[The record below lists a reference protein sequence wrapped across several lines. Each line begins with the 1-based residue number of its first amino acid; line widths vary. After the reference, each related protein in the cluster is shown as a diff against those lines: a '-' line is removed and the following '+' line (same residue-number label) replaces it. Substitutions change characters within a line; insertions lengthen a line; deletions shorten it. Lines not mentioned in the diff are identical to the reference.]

1 MSVLTGDPSIDSSGA
16 VSGAEGDVFVLP
28 ASYAQQRLWFLDQLD
43 PESPLYGMPFALR
56 LRGPLETCALTWALG
71 EIVRRHET
79 LRTTLAVEE
88 GEVVQVIAPPPDL
101 WKLPRVDLDGLG
113 RIAPEL
119 RWAEALRLAAV
130 EAARPFD
137 LERGPLLRTVLVR
150 IGKDDHLLCLN
161 LHHAIADGWSL
172 GILGRDLAA
181 LYGAPE
187 PLPELPI
194 QYADFAVWQRGQLAE
209 VEAEQLAWWRERLR
223 DAPEVLDLP
232 LARPRPAVR
241 DHRGG
246 HAVLALP
253 AELNDRVKAF
263 CRQEG
268 VTRFLALLTAFEI
281 LLRRTTGQSDL
292 VIGTPLAGRELVETE
307 GLIGLFANVVA
318 LRTDLAGIEGHA
330 LTVRALLARVRDSF
344 LGAHAHQ
351 ALPFERLV
359 EELQPERS
367 LRHAPLVQALFTVQ
381 EGAAQAA
388 GFAALA
394 AERIALDTGTVKYD
408 LALSLEERDGALR
421 ARLDFAA
428 DVLGRVEALRLLDA
442 FQVLLDGIV
451 RAPESR
457 LWRLPL
463 AGEETL
469 HQALAEWNE
478 EADSSLWPEMRQT
491 IHALF
496 AAQARATPDAVAVE
510 SEGRRLTYRE
520 LNQRANRLAHR
531 LRALGVGPDT
541 RVGVCLNRSLEAVVA
556 ILAVLK
562 AGGGYVPLEPA
573 YPRERLAFLLADA
586 GAPVL
591 LTVEEHLA
599 KLAEVAASGVTVIVL
614 DHEQEAGE
622 SDGDP
627 PEWSVSDSLAYVV
640 YTSGSTGRPKG
651 VAVPHRAVVRL
662 VRHTGFADLSAAET
676 WLHFAP
682 VAFDAS
688 TLEIWGSLLNG
699 ARLIVFPSYTPSLAE
714 LAAAIEEN
722 GVTSLW
728 LTAGLFHQMV
738 EGPLDS
744 LRGVRQ
750 LLAGGDVLSPPH
762 VEKVLA
768 RFPDL
773 RLINGYGP
781 TENTTFTCCHRMQG
795 AREGAGPVPIGR
807 PIAGTRAVLLDDHLR
822 PVLPGV
828 PGELCAGGAGL
839 SRGYLNRPELTAE
852 KLVPDPC
859 AARWGEPGA
868 RLYRTGDLARQL
880 PDGTIEFLG
889 RVDHQVKLRGFRI
902 ELGEIEA
909 VLCDH
914 PAVRE
919 AAVLA
924 SSGETGNDKRL
935 VAFVAVEGEALPD
948 LRAHLRERLPDYM
961 VPAAFVRLEAL
972 PLNANSKVDRRRLLE
987 LEPAGDD
994 SAPSQAPSAPR
1005 SPLEEL
1011 VAGVWCEV
1019 LKLPRVQVDDDFFAL
1034 GGHSL
1039 LATQVVSRL
1048 REVCGVELPL
1058 RRLFEAPTVAGL
1070 AACVEA
1076 ARLAKKDTEI
1086 VAAPPIIPRLRD
1098 GDLPASFA
1106 QERLWFLEQMGDA
1119 GSAYNLPVLLTL
1131 RGVLDAAALAA
1142 ALGEI
1147 VRRHEA
1153 LRTVFRTAETA
1164 VEKRPHPRPLS
1175 HLPPTPPPGEGR
1187 PAETPGFSPLS
1198 RGWAGGDGRGAGGEG
1213 LGRAAGTVWQVIA
1226 SPETVPLP
1234 IIDLRDLPDP
1244 DTTAGHLATDEAARR
1259 FDLRQGPLL
1268 RVLLLRTT
1276 EDEHRLALAMHHVV
1290 SDGWSMGVL
1299 VCEVAALYEA
1309 FTAGRPSP
1317 LPALAVQYADFAVWQ
1332 REWLRGEALEA
1343 QIEFWRGALAG
1354 LPPVLDLPT
1363 DRPRPTVRGGR
1374 SGRLQFPMPGS
1385 AGLAGLARR
1394 SGATVF
1400 MALLAVF
1407 QTLLARWS
1415 GSDDLAVGSP
1425 IANRNRAETEPLI
1438 GFFVNT
1444 LVLRGDLSGGPTF
1457 SGLLHRV
1464 RETLLD
1470 AYAHQD
1476 LPFEKVV
1483 EALRPERALSHAPLF
1498 QVMLILQ
1505 NAPLALPRLAGLEIG
1520 VEEIAGATAKFDLTL
1535 SLTES
1540 DDGMRGVL
1548 EFDRDLF
1555 DEATAERLL
1564 GHYLMLLAGAVV
1576 DPERRA
1582 AELELLSA
1590 GERAQLLKGWNDT
1603 AAPFHAE
1610 TCLHERFAAQVART
1624 PAAVAL
1630 VAGEERISYRDLD
1643 RRANRLA
1650 QRLRRLGV
1658 GPESRVGVALERTPR
1673 LIVALLAVLKA
1684 GGAYVP
1690 LDPAYPRDRL
1700 AFVLAD
1706 AQEGQESP
1714 LLLTEERVLDRLPP
1728 FAGTTLLLDEEDLS
1742 NESGPLAS
1750 AVIDDNRA
1758 DNLAYL
1764 IYTSGSTGRPKGVA
1778 ITHRSA
1784 AALLDWASGVFP
1796 AAELAGVL
1804 AATSITF
1811 DLSVF
1816 ELFLP
1821 LTTGGTVI
1829 LAADALELPRLPA
1842 RNEVTLINTVPS
1854 AMAALVR
1861 AGGVPAGVRT
1871 VNLAGEALKRA
1882 LVDEIYALPGV
1893 EKIFNLYGPSED
1905 TTYSTWVLVPHG
1917 ETHEPTIGVPIAN
1930 TQAHIVDRSL
1940 GLLPVGV
1947 PGELCLGGEG
1957 LARGYLNRPELTAE
1971 KFIPDPFGE
1980 QPGRLYR
1987 TGDLV
1992 RRRVDGELEFLGRI
2006 DHQVKVRG
2014 FRIELGE
2021 VEAALLAH
2029 PDVVETVVVA
2039 QDQRLV
2045 AYVSPAVPADVRER
2059 LGERLPDY
2067 MIPAL
2072 YVGLPELPRTPNGK
2086 VDRKAL
2092 PDPEPAGGIM
2102 PALAPRTPMEELIA
2116 GIWCEVLHLDR
2127 VGPLDDFFALGGH
2140 SLLATQVVSR
2150 LRDVCGVELPLR
2162 SLFEAPVLASLAARV
2177 ESARRETAVFAPP
2190 IVPGSRDSDLPAS
2203 FAQER
2208 LWFLEQLGDE
2218 GAAYNLP
2225 VVLSLRGPLDPSA
2238 LAAALSEVVRRHEAL
2253 RTVFRQAR
2261 PGVVQVIT
2269 PRRPVPLPA
2278 IDLRGLPSPEA
2289 EAGRLAIQASRQRF
2303 DLAQGPLL
2311 RALLLRLAD
2320 DEHRLVL
2327 SMHHIVS
2334 DGWSIGV
2341 LGRELASLYAS
2352 FSAGLP
2358 SRLPELGVQYA
2369 DFAVWQRAW
2378 LQGEVLAGHLTWW
2391 REQLAGLPP
2400 VLDLPTDRPR
2410 PAARSGQ
2417 GGRVRFHLE
2426 SVAGIAGLARR
2437 NGATLFMAL
2446 LAIFQTLLARWSG
2459 SDDVAVGSP
2468 IANRNRAETEPL
2480 IGFFVNTVVLR
2491 AGFADDPTFG
2501 DLLWQVREATL
2512 GAHAHQDF
2520 PFEKLVEEL
2529 RPERALSHAP
2539 LFQVMLILQN
2549 LAAPPPAWPGLETS
2563 LTEVSGD
2570 SSRFDLTLAFAVDRD
2585 GLRGE
2590 IEFDRDLFDE
2600 TTARRL
2606 LGQYLTLL
2614 EAVSG
2619 EGTDRRAAELDLL
2632 SPLEKEQLLAWN
2644 ATDQPFHGDI
2654 CLHERF
2660 AAQVARTPGA
2670 VALVAGEERIIY
2682 ADLDARANRLAR
2694 RLRRLG
2700 VGPESRVGV
2709 ALERTPRLIV
2719 ALLAVL
2725 KAGGAYVPLDPAYPR
2740 ERLGFLL
2747 DDAQEGQRAPVLL
2760 TERNVID
2767 RLPSFSGTILCL
2779 DEEDLS
2785 EENPRE
2791 LETRAVAANLA
2802 YLIYTSGSTGRPKG
2816 VAITHRSAA
2825 ALLDWAAGVF
2835 TAAELAGVLAATSI
2849 TFDLSV
2855 FELFLP
2861 LTTGGMVILAADA
2874 LELPHLA
2881 AKSEVTLVNTV
2892 PSAMAA
2898 LVRAGGVPAGVR
2910 TVNLA
2915 GEALKRSLVEEIYA
2929 LPGVERVF
2937 NLYGPSEDTT
2947 YSTWAQVP
2955 RDRATEPT
2963 IGVPVANTQAHI
2975 VDRGLGLLPVGV
2987 PGELCLG
2994 GAGLARGYLNRP
3006 ELTAEKFIPDPF
3018 APEGRIYRTGDL
3030 VRRRMDGELE
3040 FLGRIDHQV
3049 KVRGFRIELGEVEA
3063 ALLAHPEVVETVVVA
3078 ADQRL
3083 VAYLSP
3089 AVPADVKER
3098 LRARLPEH
3106 MVPAV
3111 FVGLPA
3117 LPRTPNGKVDRKAL
3131 PAPDPGSVLPASQ
3144 RTPGTPLEELV
3155 AEIWCDVLHLERVGP
3170 DDDFFALGGHS
3181 LLATQVVSRL
3191 REVCGVEIPLR
3202 RLFEAPTVAG
3212 IAARVE
3218 AARQDL
3224 SQAPF
3229 AAAPPIV
3236 SAPRDRDLPAS
3247 FAQERLWFLE
3257 RLGVGGASYLLPN
3270 ELRLHGRLNVE
3281 ALFRAQNEVVRRHE
3295 VLRTSFALAGDL
3307 VVQVI
3312 APVFHL
3318 ALPVID
3324 LTALPA
3330 AVRGREAEAV
3340 ARREARR
3347 PFDLARLPL
3356 LRATLIRRE
3365 PEEHSLLLTLH
3376 HIVSDGW
3383 STGVMIR
3390 EIAALYAAFTAGRP
3404 SPLAELAVQYADFAV
3419 WQRGWL
3425 QGDALAAQISWWRA
3439 RLAEAPAVLE
3449 LPTDRPRPAVMST
3462 RGARRAL
3469 RLPAGLAADL
3479 AALARRS
3486 GATPFMVVLAAFQ
3499 ALLCRSTG
3507 LRDVPVGSPIA
3518 GRSRL
3523 ETEPLI
3529 GLFVNTLVLRTCL
3542 ADAADGKGEPSFAD
3556 LVRRAR
3562 EVTLDAAAHQD
3573 LPFEKLVEALR
3584 PQRDT
3589 SHTPLFQVMLIFQNT
3604 PRVDP
3609 DFAGLRVSGR
3619 EVESGTA
3626 KFDLTLAFSAVEGT
3640 LGAALEY
3647 NRDLFDAA
3655 TATRLL
3661 LQLEALLTGGGADP
3675 DCRLFELPLLPAGA
3689 RHQLLREWNDTAL
3702 EVPGRALCLH
3712 QPFEAQAA
3720 RRAEATA
3727 LVFGTER
3734 VSYGDLNRWAN
3745 RLAHR
3750 LLAQGVG
3757 PGRLVGV
3764 HLDRGPAMAAA
3775 VLAVHK
3781 AGCAYVPL
3789 ETTWPVDR
3797 IEWILERHGIAHL
3810 LTGAAQ
3816 IAAAGGVA
3824 ALPQLRHVV
3833 CADQAEELEDSPAE
3847 NPPASAGPEDLAYII
3862 FTSGS
3867 TGKPKGVM
3875 VRHRPAVNL
3884 IEWVNRRFA
3893 VGADDRL
3900 LFITALSFDLSVYD
3914 IFGILAAGGTVRIAS
3929 ALEARDPDALVAI
3942 LCEEGITFWDSAPA
3956 ALQNLAPRFPAP
3968 PQTAALRLVFLSGDW
3983 IPLSLPARV
3992 RAAFP
3997 QARVISLGGATEATI
4012 WSNWY
4017 PIGKVDP
4024 RWASIPYGRPI
4035 DNALYHVLGD
4045 SLEPCPVG
4053 VTGDL
4058 YIGGGC
4064 LSDGYAG
4071 APELTAERYLPD
4083 PLSGVPGARL
4093 YWTGDRARYWPDGE
4107 LEFLG
4112 RVDTQVKVRGF
4123 RIELGEIESVL
4134 TAHPAVREAVV
4145 LAREDT
4151 PGDQRLVAYVIPAA
4165 EPGPSAAEL
4174 RRFVQLK
4181 VPEYM
4186 VPSAFVLRQSW
4197 PVSPT
4202 GKLDRRSLPPPERGG
4217 GDAVGA
4223 AAPPRDELEQSI
4235 AAIWCELIGRER
4247 VGIDES
4253 FFEAGGH
4260 SLLMARVQ
4268 SRLETAL
4275 GRSIPLV
4282 QLFQHATIRT
4292 LAVALRADPTAETA
4306 VRTGVQAERQVRLG
4320 VEIAIVGMAGRFPG
4334 AATLERFWR
4343 NLRDGVESIRFFSDE
4358 ELLAAGF
4365 PARMLDDPQLIKARG
4380 ALDDP
4385 DLFDA
4390 AFFDIP
4396 PREAQII
4403 DPQQRLFLECCWEA
4417 LERAGYGWDARRGR
4431 VGVFAGAT
4439 ENTYVL
4445 NLYANPNLIRTLGRQ
4460 QISIAN
4466 NHDYLPTRVS
4476 FKLNLRGPSVN
4487 VQSACSTSLVAVH
4500 LACQSLLHGD
4510 CDMALAGGASVQG
4523 REVSGYLYA
4532 EGGIS
4537 SPDGH
4542 TRTFDAAAQGV
4553 VGGSGVGVVL
4563 LKRLDDAVA
4572 AGDTVLAVIR
4582 GSASNNDGTAKV
4594 GFTAPS
4600 VEGQAAAIRAAL
4612 AAAEVDPASI
4622 GYVEAHGTGTALGDP
4637 VEIAALN
4644 AAFGPSGAPHALGS
4658 VKTNIGHLDAASGA
4672 AGLIKTVLAL
4682 GAGEIPPSLH
4692 FERPNPQIDF
4702 GSFVVNARLAPWPGG
4717 DTGGPRRAGVS
4728 SFGIG
4733 GTNAH
4738 AILEEAPAAAPGD
4751 VPRRPAQVLVLS
4763 AKTAAAL
4770 DAATASLA
4778 ESLKD
4783 RTDDSR
4789 ALADV
4794 AFTLAVGRQPFRWRR
4809 MIVCA
4814 ESAEA
4819 AEALGSLDPAR
4830 VVSSA
4835 PESGAGSVAFLFPG
4849 QGAQHV
4855 GMASGLYRTEP
4866 VFRTALDQC
4875 CDLLAPD
4882 LDLRAVLFPAAE
4894 KADDAAR
4901 EMARTAVTQ
4910 PALFAVEYA
4919 LAQLWMAWGVK
4930 PAAFLGHSIGEYV
4943 AACLAGVFTLED
4955 ALRLVAARGRLMDE
4969 LPAGAMLAVP
4979 LPEDEIGALLGSALS
4994 LAAVNSPKACVVS
5007 GPAEAIAILQGELAE
5022 RGLETRFLH
5031 TSHAF
5036 HSAMME
5042 PAVEPFTELVRQIA
5056 LSPPRLPFLSNVTGT
5071 WITAAMATD
5080 PAYWARHLRAPVRFA
5095 DGLAELLRMPLPAL
5109 LEVGPGR
5116 TLCTL
5121 ARQHPDRAAA
5131 RLIVPSLGRS
5141 RDTTL
5146 SPALRDGEQILGAL
5160 GRLWLEAVEIDWD
5173 AFYTGERRRRVPLPT
5188 YPFERRS
5195 FWIRAEPAE
5204 PERRAGSAEPHP
5216 PGPPL
5221 PSPPHPPG
5229 EGGMEGQMALQGSGG
5244 GAPLPAEGGAMGEGT
5259 GVRLHGDEAEIAA
5272 VWRDLLGVDEV
5283 RSHDDFF
5290 DLGGS
5295 SLMAIQLGSRLREVL
5310 GVALPS
5316 DFLLQA
5322 PTVVAVAALAAEIRG
5337 RSADG
5342 GAPERPRS
5350 SLVRLQPG
5358 APGRRPLFLVHQ
5370 VGGHVF
5376 TFRALA
5382 RDLGAA
5388 QPVYGLRAQGL
5399 EAGEE
5404 PLGSAEEMAALYL
5417 RLLREAQPAGPYRIG
5432 GASMGGMVAFEMA
5445 HQLTAAGEEVELL
5458 TLMDTP
5464 CGDQMPPRPESD
5476 GEFVATVFA
5485 GRAAF
5490 TREELSS
5497 PCPDELLAYAVAK
5510 AKAADPA
5517 GGLELDEARRLFQVL
5532 KANVAALFDYTPRP
5546 WPGRMCFFRAEARR
5560 PGDPLRPELPWI
5572 ELARGGIEI
5581 GLVPGDHESMHSQAN
5596 VRKMAERLKDL
5607 LR

>member
-1 MSVLTGDPSIDSSGA
+1 MSVLTGDSPVDSSGCTPDA
-16 VSGAEGDVFVLP
+16 GDAVFVLP

-79 LRTTLAVEE
+79 LRTTLAVED

-101 WKLPRVDLDGLG
+101 WKLPRVDLD

-119 RWAEALRLAAV
+119 RWAEALRLAAA
-130 EAARPFD
+130 EAVRPFD
-137 LERGPLLRTVLVR
+137 LERGPLLRTVLYR
-150 IGKDDHLLCLN
+150 IGENDHLLSLN

-172 GILGRDLAA
+172 GVLGGELAA

-194 QYADFAVWQRGQLAE
+194 QYADFAAWQRGQLAE

-223 DAPEVLDLP
+223 GAPEVLELP

-253 AELNDRVKAF
+253 AALNGRVKAF

-281 LLRRTTGQSDL
+281 LLRRTTGQGDL

-318 LRTDLAGIEGHA
+318 LRTDLAGIEGHG

-351 ALPFERLV
+351 TVPFERLV

-367 LRHAPLVQALFTVQ
+367 LRHAPLVQALFTVH

-388 GFAALA
+388 GFAGLV
-394 AERIALDTGTVKYD
+394 AERLELGTGTVKYD
-408 LALSLEERDGALR
+408 LALSLEERDGALL

-428 DVLGRVEALRLLDA
+428 DILGRAEALRLLDA
-442 FQVLLDGIV
+442 FGVLLDGML
-451 RAPESR
+451 RAPER
-457 LWRLPL
+457 LLWQLPL

-478 EADSSLWPEMRQT
+478 EADNSPWPEMRQT

-510 SEGRRLTYRE
+510 SEGERLTYRE

-591 LTVEEHLA
+591 LTAEPHLA
-599 KLAEVAASGVTVIVL
+599 KLNAVGQGVTVIVL
-614 DHEQEAGE
+614 DREPETSGPE

-627 PEWSVSDSLAYVV
+627 PEWSVSESLAYVV

-662 VRHTGFADLSAAET
+662 VRHNGFADLSAGET

-682 VAFDAS
+682 IAFDAS

-699 ARLIVFPSYTPSLAE
+699 ARLVVFPSYTPSLAE

-795 AREGAGPVPIGR
+795 ARETAGPVPIGR
-807 PIAGTRAVLLDDHLR
+807 PVAGTRVLLLDDRLR

-852 KLVPDPC
+852 KLVPDPF

-868 RLYRTGDLARQL
+868 RLYRTGDLARHL
-880 PDGTIEFLG
+880 PHRPDGTIEFLG

-924 SSGETGNDKRL
+924 SGGETGNDKRL
-935 VAFVAVEGEALPD
+935 VAFVAVDGEALPD

-987 LEPAGDD
+987 LEPAGAD
-994 SAPSQAPSAPR
+994 AAVASQMPSAPR

-1076 ARLAKKDTEI
+1076 ARY
-1086 VAAPPIIPRLRD
+1086 AAATTVSPIAPISRD

-1131 RGVLDAAALAA
+1131 RGPLDAAALTA

-1153 LRTVFRTAETA
+1153 LRTVFRAAEA
-1164 VEKRPHPRPLS
+1164 AEKRPHPRPLS

-1226 SPETVPLP
+1226 PPEPVPLP
-1234 IIDLRDLPDP
+1234 IVDLLGLSEA
-1244 DTTAGHLATDEAARR
+1244 DTTARHLATDEAARP

-1268 RVLLLRTT
+1268 RALLLRTGD
-1276 EDEHRLALAMHHVV
+1276 DEHRLVLAMHHIV

-1299 VCEVAALYEA
+1299 VREVAALYEA
-1309 FTAGRPSP
+1309 FAAGRPSP
-1317 LPALAVQYADFAVWQ
+1317 LPALAMHYADFAVWQ
-1332 REWLRGEALEA
+1332 WEWLRGEALES
-1343 QIEFWRGALAG
+1343 QIAFWRCALAG

-1374 SGRLQFPMPGS
+1374 SGRLQFPVPGG

-1394 SGATVF
+1394 SGTTVF

-1457 SGLLHRV
+1457 SGLLRRV

-1505 NAPLALPRLAGLEIG
+1505 NAPLALPRPAGLEIG

-1535 SLTES
+1535 SLVEGE
-1540 DDGMRGVL
+1540 DGLRGVL

-1564 GHYLMLLAGAVV
+1564 GHYLTLLGEAVA

-1582 AELELLSA
+1582 AEMELLSA

-1610 TCLHERFAAQVART
+1610 ICLHERFAAQVART
-1624 PAAVAL
+1624 PKAVAL
-1630 VAGEERISYRDLD
+1630 VAGEERISYGELE
-1643 RRANRLA
+1643 RRADRLA

-1658 GPESRVGVALERTPR
+1658 GSESRVGVALERTPR
-1673 LIVALLAVLKA
+1673 LLVALLAVLKA

-1706 AQEGQESP
+1706 AQEGQDAP
-1714 LLLTEERVLDRLPP
+1714 VLLAEEKVLDRLPP
-1728 FAGTTLLLDEEDLS
+1728 FAGTTLLLDEEDLAT
-1742 NESGPLAS
+1742 EGGPLANE
-1750 AVIDDNRA
+1750 VMA

-1778 ITHRSA
+1778 ITHRSV
-1784 AALLDWASGVFP
+1784 AALLDWAAGVFP

-1842 RNEVTLINTVPS
+1842 RNELTLINTVPS

-1893 EKIFNLYGPSED
+1893 EKVFNLYGPSED
-1905 TTYSTWVLVPHG
+1905 TTYSTWALVPHG
-1917 ETHEPTIGVPIAN
+1917 EAHEPTIGAPIAN

-1971 KFIPDPFGE
+1971 KFIPDPFS
-1980 QPGRLYR
+1980 QQSGRLYR

-1992 RRRVDGELEFLGRI
+1992 RRRAHRSDIELEFLGRI

-2021 VEAALLAH
+2021 VEATLLAH
-2029 PDVVETVVVA
+2029 PEVAETVVVA
-2039 QDQRLV
+2039 QDQRLI
-2045 AYVSPAVPADVRER
+2045 AYVSPGVPADVKER
-2059 LGERLPDY
+2059 LRERLPDY
-2067 MIPAL
+2067 MIPSAF
-2072 YVGLPELPRTPNGK
+2072 VGLPELPRTPNGK
-2086 VDRKAL
+2086 VNRKAL
-2092 PDPEPAGGIM
+2092 PAPEQTAG
-2102 PALAPRTPMEELIA
+2102 PDATAPRTPMEELVA

-2150 LRDVCGVELPLR
+2150 LREVCGVELPLR
-2162 SLFEAPVLASLAARV
+2162 ALFEAPALAALAARV
-2177 ESARRETAVFAPP
+2177 EAARRETAVLAPP
-2190 IVPGSRDSDLPAS
+2190 IVPVSRESDLPAS

-2208 LWFLEQLGDE
+2208 LWFLEQLGGE
-2218 GAAYNLP
+2218 GTAYNLP
-2225 VVLSLRGPLDPSA
+2225 AVLSLRGPLDPSA
-2238 LAAALSEVVRRHEAL
+2238 LEAALSEVVRRHEAL

-2261 PGVVQVIT
+2261 SGVVQVIT
-2269 PRRPVPLPA
+2269 PPRPVALPRL
-2278 IDLRGLPSPEA
+2278 DLRGLPSPEI
-2289 EAGRLAIQASRQRF
+2289 EAGRLAIQMVRERF

-2311 RALLLRLAD
+2311 RALLLRLAGE
-2320 DEHRLVL
+2320 EHRLVL

-2334 DGWSIGV
+2334 DGWSMTV
-2341 LGRELASLYAS
+2341 LLREAGSLYGAAV
-2352 FSAGLP
+2352 AGLP
-2358 SRLPELGVQYA
+2358 SPLPELRLQYA
-2369 DFAVWQRAW
+2369 DFAVWQRRW
-2378 LQGEVLAGHLTWW
+2378 LQGETVET
-2391 REQLAGLPP
+2391 QLAFWRQELVGAPS
-2400 VLDLPTDRPR
+2400 VLDLSADRPR
-2410 PAARSGQ
+2410 PAVQTSRGAAQPLS
-2417 GGRVRFHLE
+2417 LPPAL
-2426 SVAGIAGLARR
+2426 SVAVRALSRR
-2437 NGATLFMAL
+2437 AGATPFMCL
-2446 LAIFQTLLARWSG
+2446 LAAWGLTLGRHAGQEDLLI
-2459 SDDVAVGSP
+2459 GSP
-2468 IANRNRAETEPL
+2468 IAGRTRREIEDL
-2480 IGFFVNTVVLR
+2480 IGFFVNTLVLR
-2491 AGFADDPTFG
+2491 VDGRGAPSFG
-2501 DLLWQVREATL
+2501 ELLRRVRRAAL
-2512 GAHAHQDF
+2512 GAFDQQDL
-2520 PFEKLVEEL
+2520 PFERLVEEL
-2529 RPERALSHAP
+2529 VPARDLSRSP
-2539 LFQVMLILQN
+2539 LFQVLFVLQN
-2549 LAAPPPAWPGLETS
+2549 APARSLQMPGLS
-2563 LTEVSGD
+2563 VSPFAMD
-2570 SSRFDLTLAFAVDRD
+2570 SRVAKLDLTFACVDA
-2585 GLRGE
+2585 GE
-2590 IEFDRDLFDE
+2590 GFIGALEHNTDLFDG
-2600 TTARRL
+2600 TTAARLLARFGVLLAAAADDPEQSVQDLPLLAPAERHQALAEWNDTAIDYPREASLPELFAAVAGAQPDAPAVISDGADSAEEGVWSYRRL
-2606 LGQYLTLL
+2606 DAASDRLAGRLVALGTGL
-2614 EAVSG
+2614 EAAVGLCMERSP
-2619 EGTDRRAAELDLL
+2619 EL
-2632 SPLEKEQLLAWN
+2632 
-2644 ATDQPFHGDI
+2644 I
-2654 CLHERF
+2654 
-2660 AAQVARTPGA
+2660 
-2670 VALVAGEERIIY
+2670 
-2682 ADLDARANRLAR
+2682 
-2694 RLRRLG
+2694 
-2700 VGPESRVGV
+2700 VGV
-2709 ALERTPRLIV
+2709 
-2719 ALLAVL
+2719 LAIL
-2725 KAGGAYVPLDPAYPR
+2725 KAGGVYVPLDPAYPD
-2740 ERLGFLL
+2740 ERLDFMLADTG
-2747 DDAQEGQRAPVLL
+2747 AGTVLVHGL
-2760 TERNVID
+2760 TRD
-2767 RLPSFSGTILCL
+2767 RLAGRARLVEVE
-2779 DEEDLS
+2779 EEDHYIKDTKGVKD
-2785 EENPRE
+2785 NWNRPRIPAE
-2791 LETRAVAANLA
+2791 SLA
-2802 YLIYTSGSTGRPKG
+2802 YVIYTSGSTGRPKG
-2816 VAITHRSAA
+2816 VAVPHRAIVRLVRNTNYVTLGPGDRTGHVANISFDAATYEIWGALLNGGAVVVIPREVVLSPADFAARLREQAVTSMFLTSALFTRMAREAPGAFAAMRELLVGGEAVDPAA
-2825 ALLDWAAGVF
+2825 ARA
-2835 TAAELAGVLAATSI
+2835 VLADRPPRRLLNGYGPTESTTFAAWHPIRAVPEGATS
-2849 TFDLSV
+2849 V
-2855 FELFLP
+2855 PVGRP
-2861 LTTGGMVILAADA
+2861 LANTA
-2874 LELPHLA
+2874 LCVL
-2881 AKSEVTLVNTV
+2881 
-2892 PSAMAA
+2892 
-2898 LVRAGGVPAGVR
+2898 
-2910 TVNLA
+2910 
-2915 GEALKRSLVEEIYA
+2915 
-2929 LPGVERVF
+2929 
-2937 NLYGPSEDTT
+2937 
-2947 YSTWAQVP
+2947 
-2955 RDRATEPT
+2955 DRAPASMSPAPPAPP
-2963 IGVPVANTQAHI
+2963 GAA
-2975 VDRGLGLLPVGV
+2975 
-2987 PGELCLG
+2987 GELCIG
-2994 GAGLARGYLNRP
+2994 GDGLARGYLNRP
-3006 ELTAEKFIPDPF
+3006 ELTAERFIPDPLGDG
-3018 APEGRIYRTGDL
+3018 GRLYRTGDL
-3030 VRRRMDGELE
+3030 VRQLPDGTIEY
-3040 FLGRIDHQV
+3040 LGRLDDQV
-3049 KVRGFRIELGEVEA
+3049 KIRGFRIEPGEIEAVLGG
-3063 ALLAHPEVVETVVVA
+3063 HPEVGECAVVA
-3078 ADQRL
+3078 NAAAGEIRL
-3083 VAYLSP
+3083 VAY
-3089 AVPADVKER
+3089 AVGREGQALRAADLRSWLQER
-3098 LRARLPEH
+3098 LPDY
-3106 MVPAV
+3106 M
-3111 FVGLPA
+3111 LPA
-3117 LPRTPNGKVDRKAL
+3117 AFVTLGALPLTANGKLDRRAL
-3131 PAPDPGSVLPASQ
+3131 PAPEWGSAAAEPAAF
-3144 RTPGTPLEELV
+3144 RTPRTPLEELV
-3155 AEIWCDVLHLERVGP
+3155 AGIWCDVLRLEQVGP
-3170 DDDFFALGGHS
+3170 DGDFFALGGHS

-3191 REVCGVEIPLR
+3191 REVCGVEISLR

-3212 IAARVE
+3212 LAAHVE
-3218 AARQDL
+3218 AARQEL
-3224 SQAPF
+3224 SSSPAS
-3229 AAAPPIV
+3229 PPAQV
-3236 SAPRDRDLPAS
+3236 PPVVPVPRDRDLPAS

-3270 ELRLHGRLNVE
+3270 ELRLRGRLDDPE
-3281 ALFRAQNEVVRRHE
+3281 IDALSRALNEVVRRHE
-3295 VLRTSFALAGDL
+3295 VLRTSFALTGDL
-3307 VVQVI
+3307 VVQTV
-3312 APVFHL
+3312 APVLHL
-3318 ALPVID
+3318 PLPVID
-3324 LTALPA
+3324 LAALPA
-3330 AVRGREAEAV
+3330 AGREKEADAL

-3347 PFDLARLPL
+3347 PFDLARMPL
-3356 LRATLIRRE
+3356 LRATLLRLE
-3365 PEEHSLLLTLH
+3365 PEEHALLLTLH

-3383 STGVMIR
+3383 STAVMLR
-3390 EIAALYAAFTAGRP
+3390 ETAALYTAFAAGTP
-3404 SPLAELAVQYADFAV
+3404 SPLAELPVQYADFAA

-3425 QGDALAAQISWWRA
+3425 QGDALAAQISWWRT

-3479 AALARRS
+3479 AALSRRS

-3542 ADAADGKGEPSFAD
+3542 ADAADGKGKPSFAD

-3562 EVTLDAAAHQD
+3562 EVTLDASAHQD

-3640 LGAALEY
+3640 LGAVLEY

-3661 LQLEALLTGGGADP
+3661 LQLEALLTGAAADP
-3675 DCRLFELPLLPAGA
+3675 ECLLFELPLLPAGA

-3702 EVPGRALCLH
+3702 DGGRALCLH

-3720 RRAEATA
+3720 RRPEATA
-3727 LVFGTER
+3727 LVFGGER
-3734 VSYGDLNRWAN
+3734 VSYGELNRWAN

-3781 AGCAYVPL
+3781 AGGAYVPL
-3789 ETTWPVDR
+3789 ETTWPPER

-3824 ALPQLRHVV
+3824 ALPQLRYVV
-3833 CADQAEELEDSPAE
+3833 CADRAEELEHLPTE

-3884 IEWVNRRFA
+3884 IDWVNRRFA

-3914 IFGILAAGGTVRIAS
+3914 LFGILAAGGTVRIAS

-3942 LCEEGITFWDSAPA
+3942 LCGEGITFWDSAPA
-3956 ALQNLAPRFPAP
+3956 ALQNLAPRFPSQAADP
-3968 PQTAALRLVFLSGDW
+3968 AALRLVFLSGDW

-3997 QARVISLGGATEATI
+3997 NARVISLGGATEATI

-4017 PIGKVDP
+4017 PVGKVDP

-4083 PLSGVPGARL
+4083 PFSGVPGARL
-4093 YWTGDRARYWPDGE
+4093 YWTGDRARHWPDGE

-4151 PGDQRLVAYVIPAA
+4151 PGDQRLVAYFIPAA
-4165 EPGPSAAEL
+4165 EPGPTAVEL

-4217 GDAVGA
+4217 GEAEGSS
-4223 AAPPRDELEQSI
+4223 APPRDELEQSI

-4292 LAVALRADPTAETA
+4292 LAVALRADPAADTA
-4306 VRTGVQAERQVRLG
+4306 VRADVHAGRQAHRG

-4365 PARMLDDPQLIKARG
+4365 PARMLDDPQLVKARG

-4390 AFFDIP
+4390 AFFDVP

-4403 DPQQRLFLECCWEA
+4403 DPQQRLFLECAWEA

-4439 ENTYVL
+4439 ENTYIL
-4445 NLYANPNLIRTLGRQ
+4445 NIQANPNLIRTLGRQ

-4532 EGGIS
+4532 AGGIS

-4572 AGDTVLAVIR
+4572 AGDPVLAVIR

-4612 AAAEVDPASI
+4612 AAAAVDPASI
-4622 GYVEAHGTGTALGDP
+4622 SYVEAHGTGTALGDP

-4644 AAFGPSGAPHALGS
+4644 AAFGQSGAPHALGS

-4702 GSFVVNARLAPWPGG
+4702 GSFFVNARLAAWPGG
-4717 DTGGPRRAGVS
+4717 AGEVPRRAGVS

-4738 AILEEAPAAAPGD
+4738 AILEEAPAAVPSD

-4770 DAATASLA
+4770 DAATANLA

-4783 RTDDSR
+4783 RTDDPR

-4794 AFTLAVGRQPFRWRR
+4794 AFTLAVGRQPFRRRR

-4814 ESAEA
+4814 ESGEA
-4819 AEALGSLDPAR
+4819 AAALGSLDPAR

-4835 PESGAGSVAFLFPG
+4835 AESGVGSVAFLFPG

-4855 GMASGLYRTEP
+4855 GMAGGLYRTEP
-4866 VFRTALDQC
+4866 VFRAVLDRC
-4875 CDLLAPD
+4875 CDLLAPELG
-4882 LDLRAVLFPAAE
+4882 LDLRTVLFPAAE
-4894 KADDAAR
+4894 KAEDATR

-4919 LAQLWMAWGVK
+4919 LARLWMAWGVK

-4943 AACLAGVFTLED
+4943 AACLAGVFTLD
-4955 ALRLVAARGRLMDE
+4955 GALRLVAARGRLMDA

-4979 LPEDEIGALLGSALS
+4979 LPEAEIGALLGSALS

-5007 GPAEAIAILQGELAE
+5007 GPAEAVVILQSELAE
-5022 RGLETRFLH
+5022 RGLETRLLH

-5042 PAVEPFTELVRQIA
+5042 PALEPFTALVRQIA
-5056 LSPPRLPFLSNVTGT
+5056 LAPPRLPFLSNVTGT
-5071 WITAAMATD
+5071 WITPEMATD

-5095 DGLAELLRMPLPAL
+5095 DGLAELLKMPLPAL

-5116 TLCTL
+5116 TLCTF

-5141 RDTTL
+5141 RDSAL
-5146 SPALRDGEQILGAL
+5146 NPALRDGEQVLGAL

-5173 AFYTGERRRRVPLPT
+5173 AFYAGERRRRVPLPT

-5204 PERRAGSAEPHP
+5204 PERRK
-5216 PGPPL
+5216 
-5221 PSPPHPPG
+5221 
-5229 EGGMEGQMALQGSGG
+5229 GQTAVQGSGG

-5259 GVRLHGDEAEIAA
+5259 GVRLHGDEADEDKIAT

-5322 PTVVAVAALAAEIRG
+5322 PTVAAVAALAAEIRG

-5350 SLVRLQPG
+5350 SLVRLQAG

-5382 RDLGAA
+5382 R
-5388 QPVYGLRAQGL
+5388 
-5399 EAGEE
+5399 E
-5404 PLGSAEEMAALYL
+5404 
-5417 RLLREAQPAGPYRIG
+5417 
-5432 GASMGGMVAFEMA
+5432 
-5445 HQLTAAGEEVELL
+5445 
-5458 TLMDTP
+5458 
-5464 CGDQMPPRPESD
+5464 
-5476 GEFVATVFA
+5476 
-5485 GRAAF
+5485 
-5490 TREELSS
+5490 
-5497 PCPDELLAYAVAK
+5497 
-5510 AKAADPA
+5510 
-5517 GGLELDEARRLFQVL
+5517 
-5532 KANVAALFDYTPRP
+5532 
-5546 WPGRMCFFRAEARR
+5546 
-5560 PGDPLRPELPWI
+5560 
-5572 ELARGGIEI
+5572 
-5581 GLVPGDHESMHSQAN
+5581 
-5596 VRKMAERLKDL
+5596 
-5607 LR
+5607 

>member
-1 MSVLTGDPSIDSSGA
+1 MSVLTGDPPVDSSGA
-16 VSGAEGDVFVLP
+16 DVFVLP
-28 ASYAQQRLWFLDQLD
+28 ASSAQQRLWFLDQLD

-79 LRTTLAVEE
+79 LRTTLAVED

-101 WKLPRVDLDGLG
+101 WKLPRVDLDQ
-113 RIAPEL
+113 ITPEL
-119 RWAEALRLAAV
+119 RWAEALRLAAA
-130 EAARPFD
+130 EAALPFD
-137 LERGPLLRTVLVR
+137 LERGPLLRTVLYR
-150 IGKDDHLLCLN
+150 LEENDHLLSLN

-172 GILGRDLAA
+172 GVLGRELAA
-181 LYGAPE
+181 LYGTPE
-187 PLPELPI
+187 LLPELPI
-194 QYADFAVWQRGQLAE
+194 QYADFAVWQRGQLAA

-223 DAPEVLDLP
+223 GAPEVLELP

-246 HAVLALP
+246 QAVLALP
-253 AELNDRVKAF
+253 AELNERVKIF
-263 CRQEG
+263 CREEG

-318 LRTDLAGIEGHA
+318 LRTDLTGIEGHG

-351 ALPFERLV
+351 TVPFERLV

-367 LRHAPLVQALFTVQ
+367 LRHAPLVQALFTVH

-388 GFAALA
+388 GFAGLA
-394 AERIALDTGTVKYD
+394 TERLELGTGTVKYD
-408 LALSLEERDGALR
+408 LALSLEERGGVLL

-428 DVLGRVEALRLLDA
+428 DVLGRAEAQRLLAA
-442 FQVLLDGIV
+442 FQVLLAGMV
-451 RAPESR
+451 RAPESL
-457 LWRLPL
+457 LWQLPL

-478 EADSSLWPEMRQT
+478 ETDNSLWPEMQQT

-510 SEGRRLTYRE
+510 SEGQRLTYRE

-591 LTVEEHLA
+591 LTAEQHLA
-599 KLAEVAASGVTVIVL
+599 KLADLASSGVTLIVL
-614 DHEQEAGE
+614 DREPETADLE

-627 PEWSVSDSLAYVV
+627 PEWSVSASLAYVV

-662 VRHTGFADLSAAET
+662 VRHTGFADLSANET
-676 WLHFAP
+676 WLQFAP
-682 VAFDAS
+682 IAFDAS

-699 ARLIVFPSYTPSLAE
+699 ARLVVFPSYTPSLAE
-714 LAAAIEEN
+714 LAAAIEES

-728 LTAGLFHQMV
+728 LTAGLFHQIV

-795 AREGAGPVPIGR
+795 EREGAGPVPIGR
-807 PIAGTRAVLLDDHLR
+807 PIAGTRVVLLDDHLR

-852 KLVPDPC
+852 KLVPDPF

-880 PDGTIEFLG
+880 PHRPDGTIEFLG

-924 SSGETGNDKRL
+924 SSSEPGNDKRL
-935 VAFVAVEGEALPD
+935 VAFVAVDGEALPD

-987 LEPAGDD
+987 LEPAGEDVAQ
-994 SAPSQAPSAPR
+994 SSQTPSAPR
-1005 SPLEEL
+1005 SPLEDL

-1058 RRLFEAPTVAGL
+1058 RRLFETPTVVGL

-1076 ARLAKKDTEI
+1076 ARLAKKDQGI
-1086 VAAPPIIPRLRD
+1086 PAAPPIAVVSRT

-1131 RGVLDAAALAA
+1131 RGALDAAALAA

-1153 LRTVFRTAETA
+1153 LRTVFRAAEA
-1164 VEKRPHPRPLS
+1164 GEKRPHPRPLS

-1187 PAETPGFSPLS
+1187 PAEASGFSPLS
-1198 RGWAGGDGRGAGGEG
+1198 RGWAGGDGRGVGGEG
-1213 LGRAAGTVWQVIA
+1213 AGRAAGTASTIVQIIA
-1226 SPETVPLP
+1226 RPESPSLPL
-1234 IIDLRDLPDP
+1234 IDLSSLQDSDP
-1244 DTTAGHLATDEAARR
+1244 VAHHLATEEAARH

-1268 RVLLLRTT
+1268 RALLLRTSAG
-1276 EDEHRLALAMHHVV
+1276 EHRLVLAMHHIV

-1299 VCEVAALYEA
+1299 VREVAALYEA
-1309 FTAGRPSP
+1309 LTAGRPSP

-1343 QIEFWRGALAG
+1343 QIAFWRGALAG

-1374 SGRLQFPMPGS
+1374 SGRLQFPVPGS

-1444 LVLRGDLSGGPTF
+1444 LVLRGDLSGGPSFT
-1457 SGLLHRV
+1457 SLLRRV

-1505 NAPLALPRLAGLEIG
+1505 NAPLALPRPAGLEIG

-1535 SLTES
+1535 SLTENE
-1540 DDGMRGVL
+1540 DGMRGVL
-1548 EFDRDLF
+1548 EYDRDLF

-1564 GHYLMLLAGAVV
+1564 GHYLTLMDGAVEE
-1576 DPERRA
+1576 PERRA

-1610 TCLHERFAAQVART
+1610 ICLHERFAAQVART

-1643 RRANRLA
+1643 RRADRLA
-1650 QRLRRLGV
+1650 WRLRRLGV

-1673 LIVALLAVLKA
+1673 LLVALLAVLKA

-1706 AQEGQESP
+1706 AQEGQDAP
-1714 LLLTEERVLDRLPP
+1714 VLLTEEKVLDRLPP
-1728 FAGTTLLLDEEDLS
+1728 FAGTTLLLDAEDLAA
-1742 NESGPLAS
+1742 ESGPLETETT
-1750 AVIDDNRA
+1750 A

-1784 AALLDWASGVFP
+1784 AALLDWAAGVFP

-1882 LVDEIYALPGV
+1882 LVDEIYALPGT
-1893 EKIFNLYGPSED
+1893 EKVFNLYGPSED

-1917 ETHEPTIGVPIAN
+1917 EAHEPTIGVPIAN

-1971 KFIPDPFGE
+1971 KFIPDPFGGFSE
-1980 QPGRLYR
+1980 GGGRLYR

-1992 RRRVDGELEFLGRI
+1992 RRRAHRSDIELEFLGRI

-2029 PDVVETVVVA
+2029 SEVVDAVVVA
-2039 QDQRLV
+2039 QDLRLV
-2045 AYVSPAVPADVRER
+2045 AYLSPAVPADVKER
-2059 LGERLPDY
+2059 LRERLPDY
-2067 MIPAL
+2067 MVPAL
-2072 YVGLPELPRTPNGK
+2072 FVGLPELPRTPNGK

-2092 PDPEPAGGIM
+2092 PEPEPTGGIVTV
-2102 PALAPRTPMEELIA
+2102 LAPRTPMEELVA
-2116 GIWCEVLHLDR
+2116 GIWCEVLRLDR
-2127 VGPLDDFFALGGH
+2127 VGALDDFFALGGH

-2150 LRDVCGVELPLR
+2150 LREVCGVELPLR
-2162 SLFEAPVLASLAARV
+2162 SLFEAPALAALAARV
-2177 ESARRETAVFAPP
+2177 EAARRETAVFAPP
-2190 IVPGSRDSDLPAS
+2190 IVRVPRADYPPAS

-2218 GAAYNLP
+2218 GTAYNLP

-2253 RTVFRQAR
+2253 RTVFRR
-2261 PGVVQVIT
+2261 LRSEIVQVIT
-2269 PRRPVPLPA
+2269 PSRPVSLPR

-2289 EAGRLAIQASRQRF
+2289 EAGRLAIQAARQRF

-2320 DEHRLVL
+2320 QEHRLIL
-2327 SMHHIVS
+2327 SMHHIAS

-2358 SRLPELGVQYA
+2358 SRLPELRVQYA

-2378 LQGEVLAGHLTWW
+2378 LRGEVLADHLAWW
-2391 REQLAGLPP
+2391 RDQLAGLPP

-2417 GGRVRFHLE
+2417 GGRVRFKIE
-2426 SVAGIAGLARR
+2426 SAAELTALARR
-2437 NGATLFMAL
+2437 SGATLFMAL
-2446 LAIFQTLLARWSG
+2446 LAVFQTLLARWSG

-2501 DLLWQVREATL
+2501 GLLRQVREATL
-2512 GAHAHQDF
+2512 GAYAHQDL

-2549 LAAPPPAWPGLETS
+2549 LAAAPPVLPGLETS
-2563 LTEVSGD
+2563 LAEVSGE
-2570 SSRFDLTLAFAVDRD
+2570 SARFDLTLAFATDGS

-2590 IEFDRDLFDE
+2590 IEYDRDLFDE

-2606 LGQYLTLL
+2606 LGHYLTLL

-2619 EGTDRRAAELDLL
+2619 SGTDRRAAELDLL
-2632 SPLEKEQLLAWN
+2632 SSAEKAQLLTWN
-2644 ATDQPFHGDI
+2644 ETDQPFQGDI

-2670 VALVAGEERIIY
+2670 VALVAGEERIAY

-2700 VGPESRVGV
+2700 VEPESRVGV
-2709 ALERTPRLIV
+2709 ALERTPRLLV

-2740 ERLGFLL
+2740 ERLAFLL
-2747 DDAQEGQRAPVLL
+2747 ADAQEGQPASVLL

-2767 RLPSFSGTILCL
+2767 RLPSFSGTTLCL

-2785 EENPRE
+2785 AENERAP
-2791 LETRAVAANLA
+2791 ETQAVAANLA

-2816 VAITHRSAA
+2816 VAIAHRSAA
-2825 ALLDWAAGVF
+2825 ALLDWAAEVF

-2861 LTTGGMVILAADA
+2861 LTTGGTVILAADA

-2898 LVRAGGVPAGVR
+2898 LIRAGGMPAGVR

-2915 GEALKRSLVEEIYA
+2915 GEALKRALVDEIYA
-2929 LPGVERVF
+2929 LPGVEKIF

-2947 YSTWAQVP
+2947 YSTWALAP
-2955 RDRATEPT
+2955 REASAEPT

-2975 VDRGLGLLPVGV
+2975 VDRALGLLPAGV

-2994 GAGLARGYLNRP
+2994 GEGLARGYLNRP

-3018 APEGRIYRTGDL
+3018 APDGRLYRTGDL
-3030 VRRRMDGELE
+3030 VRRRVDGELE

-3063 ALLAHPEVVETVVVA
+3063 ALLTHPEVVETVVVA
-3078 ADQRL
+3078 LDQRL

-3131 PAPDPGSVLPASQ
+3131 PAPDLGSVPASQ
-3144 RTPGTPLEELV
+3144 RTPGTQLEELV
-3155 AEIWCDVLHLERVGP
+3155 AEIWCDVLRLERIGP

-3218 AARQDL
+3218 AARQDISVSPL
-3224 SQAPF
+3224 ASV
-3229 AAAPPIV
+3229 PPIIQI
-3236 SAPRDRDLPAS
+3236 PRDGDLPAS

-3270 ELRLHGRLNVE
+3270 ELRLQGLLDVA
-3281 ALFRAQNEVVRRHE
+3281 ALFRALNEVVRRHE

-3307 VVQVI
+3307 VVQVV

-3318 ALPVID
+3318 PLPEID

-3330 AVRGREAEAV
+3330 AARETEADAL

-3356 LRATLIRRE
+3356 LRATLVRRE

-3376 HIVSDGW
+3376 HIISDGW

-3390 EIAALYAAFTAGRP
+3390 EIAALYAAFTAGKP
-3404 SPLAELAVQYADFAV
+3404 SPLAELPVQYADFAV

-3425 QGDALAAQISWWRA
+3425 HGDALAAQISWWRA

-3449 LPTDRPRPAVMST
+3449 LPCDRPRPAVMST

-3469 RLPAGLAADL
+3469 HLPAGLAADL

-3542 ADAADGKGEPSFAD
+3542 ADAADGGGEPSFAD

-3562 EVTLDAAAHQD
+3562 EVTLDASAHQD

-3609 DFAGLRVSGR
+3609 DFSGLRVSGR
-3619 EVESGTA
+3619 ELESGTA

-3661 LQLEALLTGGGADP
+3661 LQLEALLTGAAADP
-3675 DCRLFELPLLPAGA
+3675 ERLLFELPMLPAGA

-3702 EVPGRALCLH
+3702 DVSGRPLCLH

-3720 RRAEATA
+3720 RHPEATA
-3727 LVFGTER
+3727 LVFGAER

-3781 AGCAYVPL
+3781 AGGAYVPL
-3789 ETTWPVDR
+3789 ETTWPVER
-3797 IEWILERHGIAHL
+3797 VEWILERHGIEHL

-3816 IAAAGGVA
+3816 IAAAAGIA
-3824 ALPQLRHVV
+3824 ALPQLHHVV
-3833 CADQAEELEDSPAE
+3833 CADRAKELEDLPAE

-3893 VGADDRL
+3893 VSADDRL

-3929 ALEARDPDALVAI
+3929 ALEVRDPDALVAI
-3942 LCEEGITFWDSAPA
+3942 LCGEGITFWDSAPA
-3956 ALQNLAPRFPAP
+3956 ALQNLAPRFPAA

-3997 QARVISLGGATEATI
+3997 SARVISLGGATEATI

-4035 DNALYHVLGD
+4035 DNAIYHVLGD

-4083 PLSGVPGARL
+4083 PFSGALGARL

-4165 EPGPSAAEL
+4165 EPGPAAAEL

-4181 VPEYM
+4181 LPEYM

-4217 GDAVGA
+4217 GDAAGSY
-4223 AAPPRDELEQSI
+4223 APPRDEMEQRI

-4292 LAVALRADPTAETA
+4292 LAVALRAEPTAETA
-4306 VRTGVQAERQVRLG
+4306 VRADVHAGRQVHRG

-4334 AATLERFWR
+4334 AATLERFWS
-4343 NLRDGVESIRFFSDE
+4343 NLRDGVESIRFFSDA

-4365 PARMLDDPQLIKARG
+4365 PARMLDDPQLVKARG

-4445 NLYANPNLIRTLGRQ
+4445 NLYANPDLIRTLGRQ

-4532 EGGIS
+4532 AGGIS

-4542 TRTFDAAAQGV
+4542 TRAFDAAAQGV

-4612 AAAEVDPASI
+4612 AAAEVDPATI

-4644 AAFGPSGAPHALGS
+4644 AAFGEKSSNLHALGS

-4682 GAGEIPPSLH
+4682 GAATIPPSLH

-4702 GSFVVNARLAPWPGG
+4702 GPFFVNARLAAWPGG
-4717 DTGGPRRAGVS
+4717 AGGAPRRAGVS

-4738 AILEEAPAAAPGD
+4738 VVLEEAPAAAPGD

-4763 AKTAAAL
+4763 AKTAGAL
-4770 DAATASLA
+4770 DAATANLA
-4778 ESLKD
+4778 EILKD
-4783 RTDDSR
+4783 QKDLKDPKDELRE
-4789 ALADV
+4789 LADV
-4794 AFTLAVGRQPFRWRR
+4794 GFTLAVGRQPFRWRR
-4809 MIVCA
+4809 MIVC
-4814 ESAEA
+4814 SGSGEA
-4819 AEALGSLDPAR
+4819 SEALESLDPAR

-4835 PESGAGSVAFLFPG
+4835 AESGVGSVAFLFPG

-4855 GMASGLYRTEP
+4855 GMAGGLYRTEP
-4866 VFRTALDQC
+4866 VFRAALDQC
-4875 CDLLAPD
+4875 CELLAPELG
-4882 LDLRAVLFPAAE
+4882 LDLRTVLFPAAE
-4894 KADDAAR
+4894 NAGDAAR

-4943 AACLAGVFTLED
+4943 AACLAGVFTLDD
-4955 ALRLVAARGRLMDE
+4955 ALRLVAARGRLMDA

-4979 LPEDEIGALLGSALS
+4979 LPEEEIGALLGSALS

-5007 GPAEAIAILQGELAE
+5007 GPVEAITALHAELAE
-5022 RGLETRFLH
+5022 RGLETRLLH

-5042 PAVEPFTELVRQIA
+5042 AALEPFTELVRQIA

-5071 WITAAMATD
+5071 WITAEMATD

-5095 DGLAELLRMPLPAL
+5095 DGVSELLKMPLPAL

-5141 RDTTL
+5141 RD
-5146 SPALRDGEQILGAL
+5146 PALNDSEQLLGAL

-5204 PERRAGSAEPHP
+5204 PVAEPKP
-5216 PGPPL
+5216 IASPPL
-5221 PSPPHPPG
+5221 TPAAPA
-5229 EGGMEGQMALQGSGG
+5229 ALL
-5244 GAPLPAEGGAMGEGT
+5244 A
-5259 GVRLHGDEAEIAA
+5259 GDEAEIAA

-5322 PTVVAVAALAAEIRG
+5322 PTVAAVAALAGEIRG
-5337 RSADG
+5337 QSSDDSRA
-5342 GAPERPRS
+5342 AARRRS
-5350 SLVRLQPG
+5350 SLVRLQAG
-5358 APGRRPLFLVHQ
+5358 SPGRRPLFLVHQ

-5382 RDLGAA
+5382 RELGAA

-5417 RLLREAQPAGPYRIG
+5417 RLVREAQPAGPYRIG

-5445 HQLTAAGEEVELL
+5445 HQLTTAGEEVELL

-5464 CGDQMPPRPESD
+5464 CGDQMPPRPGSD

-5497 PCPDELLAYAVAK
+5497 PCAEELLTYAVAK

-5517 GGLELDEARRLFQVL
+5517 GGLELDEARRLFHVL

-5546 WPGRMCFFRAEARR
+5546 WPGRMLFFRAEARR

-5581 GLVPGDHESMHSQAN
+5581 RLVPGDHESMHAQAN
-5596 VRKMAERLKDL
+5596 VRQLAERLGAV